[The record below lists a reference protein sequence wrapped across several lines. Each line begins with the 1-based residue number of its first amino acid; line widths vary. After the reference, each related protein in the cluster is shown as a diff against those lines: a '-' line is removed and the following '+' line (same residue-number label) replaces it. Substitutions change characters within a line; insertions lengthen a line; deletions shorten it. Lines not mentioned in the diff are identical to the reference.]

1 MAVIGN
7 NYFGLL
13 DLYTRTGGDGS
24 MTEVIEAL
32 NILNPVADD
41 ASYVECNQGTKH
53 LTTIR
58 TGLGSVAWG
67 RLYQGIPQSK
77 STTTQVTDTTGFMER
92 LSTIDKRL
100 LDLAKDPAAV
110 RMSEATPALEAMAQ
124 EMQTAFFYYDTA
136 TAPERFKGLS
146 ARYGAISGNGA
157 TGAQIIDAGGTG
169 SANTSIWMVTWGPQQ
184 THFIV
189 PQGIPGGIQRED
201 KGEQRVLDDQNN
213 PYYVKEELFRQ
224 HLGLTVRDWRF
235 NGRIANIDITALRA
249 GTVDVYSLLRK
260 LYYQL
265 QVRRNSRIGN
275 GGMVSA
281 GRTVIYANRDI
292 LQALDALATNKG
304 ATDSFI
310 RMTPDEIQ
318 GREIMTWRGLPIRE
332 TDALINAEARV
343 V

>member
-1 MAVIGN
+1 MATIGN
-7 NYFGLL
+7 SFLGLI

-24 MTEVIEAL
+24 MSEIIEAL
-32 NILNPVADD
+32 NILNPVAED

-77 STTTQVTDTTGFMER
+77 SGTTQVTDTTGFMER
-92 LSTIDKRL
+92 LSTIDTRL
-100 LDLAKDPAAV
+100 LELAKDPAAL

-124 EMQTAFFYYDTA
+124 EMQNAFFYYDTA
-136 TAPERFKGLS
+136 TAPERFKGMA

-157 TGAQIIDAGGTG
+157 TGGQIVDAGGTG
-169 SANTSIWMVTWGPQQ
+169 SANTSVWMVTWGPMQ

-189 PQGIPGGIQRED
+189 PQGIPGGIQRQD
-201 KGEQRVLDDQNN
+201 KGEQRVYDDIGN

-235 NGRIANIDITALRA
+235 NGRIANIDIAALRA
-249 GTVDVYSLLRK
+249 GTVDMYGLLRQ
-260 LYYQL
+260 LYYKL
-265 QVRRNSRIGN
+265 QIRRNSRVAN
-275 GGMVSA
+275 SGMVQP
-281 GRTVIYANRDI
+281 GRTVIYANRDV

-304 ATDSFI
+304 ATDNFI
-310 RMTPDEIQ
+310 RLVPDELQ
-318 GREIMTWRGLPIRE
+318 GREIATWRGLPIRE
-332 TDALINAEARV
+332 SDALINAEARV